1 MKRSLNVCRNVF
13 AVIGVIAVL
22 MVILF
27 FCAKPYYDVD
37 ISPNRLFW
45 MDSYVDSLRTSGP
58 YAKDTTNFSFRI
70 IQNEAR
76 AQEIKDYFQLD
87 TLYSPN
93 ADTWTKAVAIGK
105 FVSSNIPH
113 ANQRIWPEE
122 VDAIGLWEYTKNVE
136 PAFNCRLHSI
146 FTFELLLAS
155 GIDAR
160 YVTCMPEDAKDND
173 CHVVNEVWL
182 PELCKW
188 AMIDTDMGGHYFSD
202 LKGIPLSLREM
213 REHYISGE
221 KMVIYPEFKDGRTK
235 KDEHY
240 AYMAKNTY
248 WFSCWG
254 ELSYYQEDYDHE
266 DVIREHYINLI
277 PSGFEPFGI
286 GGGNTITTDA
296 DRFWA
301 APNSF

>member
-1 MKRSLNVCRNVF
+1 MKKFFNVCRNIF
-13 AVIGVIAVL
+13 AVIGVITVL
-22 MVILF
+22 FAILCF
-27 FCAKPYYDVD
+27 FAEPYFDVD
-37 ISPNRLFW
+37 ISLNRLGM

-70 IQNEAR
+70 IQNEER

-87 TLYSPN
+87 TLYSQD

-105 FVSSNIPH
+105 FVSLNIPH
-113 ANQRIWPEE
+113 ANQKVWPEA

-146 FTFELLLAS
+146 FTFELLLAA
-155 GIDAR
+155 GVDAR
-160 YVTCMPEDAKDND
+160 YVTCMPEDAEDND

-182 PELCKW
+182 PELSKW
-188 AMIDTDMGGHYFSD
+188 AMIDTDMGGYYFSD
-202 LKGIPLSLREM
+202 LKGVPLSLREM

-221 KMVIYPEFKDGRTK
+221 KMMMYPSFKNGSTK

-248 WFSCWG
+248 WFACWG
-254 ELSYYQEDYDHE
+254 ELSYYQENYNHE
-266 DVIREHYINLI
+266 DVIRDHYINLI
-277 PSGFEPFGI
+277 PLGFEPFRI

-296 DRFWA
+296 DQFWA
-301 APNSF
+301 APQK